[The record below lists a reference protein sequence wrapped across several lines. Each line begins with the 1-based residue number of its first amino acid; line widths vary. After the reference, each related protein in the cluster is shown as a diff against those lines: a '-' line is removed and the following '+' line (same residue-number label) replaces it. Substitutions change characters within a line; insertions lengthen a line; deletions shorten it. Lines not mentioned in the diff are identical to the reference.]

1 MVLIHGSVVEPDSSQ
16 EIENSPLIDSRYIRP
31 QFSKF
36 ASLVYLSHFKG
47 EARRFDL
54 IQFYDYDLVSLLLHT
69 FRV

>member
-36 ASLVYLSHFKG
+36 AKFFFSIIYLVLREK
-47 EARRFDL
+47 RDDL
-54 IQFYDYDLVSLLLHT
+54 I
-69 FRV
+69 

>member
-1 MVLIHGSVVEPDSSQ
+1 MESDSSQ
-16 EIENSPLIDSRYIRP
+16 EIENSPLIDSRYIRL

-36 ASLVYLSHFKG
+36 ASLDYLSRFKG

-54 IQFYDYDLVSLLLHT
+54 IQFYDYDLVSLFLHT